1 MEALRMT
8 EKNFYITTPI
18 YYVNDVPHIGHAY
31 TTIAADVMAR
41 YKRMDGCDV
50 FFLTGTDEHGQKVS
64 ESAAKKG
71 MTPQQLTDELA
82 QNFRDLLPL
91 IDASNDDFIRTTEAR
106 HVKVVQQIFKKLL
119 DQGDIYKGTYKGW
132 YCVPCE
138 TYVPEASQGEN
149 HTCPDCHRPLKEMEE
164 ESYFLRTSAYADRLL
179 KFYEEHP
186 DAIKPKVRYN
196 EVVSFLRMGMKDQS
210 ISRTSVPWG
219 IPVPGD
225 EKHTIYVWFD
235 ALVNYLTACGYGSDE
250 AKMKK
255 FWPVVNHL
263 VGKDII
269 RFHCIVWPI
278 MLLALGLT
286 PPACVYSH
294 GWWTRDGEKMS
305 KSKGNVVDPHEMVAL
320 YGSDVFRYFLLRQVT
335 FGLDGDFSELAL
347 VQRVNSDLA
356 NDLGNLLS
364 RTVTMIEKYRG
375 GTVPAPAALES
386 LDAEVRD
393 QALNAFAEYRAFM
406 DNYQFDDALKA
417 LWSMIGRANKYIDE
431 TMPWKLGK
439 DESLAA
445 RLDTV
450 LATLAE
456 ELKLAALMLAPVMPK
471 TAVKIWAQLGL
482 PGDVKDQRFGDY
494 RWGGMGEERPTVRRG
509 EGVLYPR
516 IDLDEW
522 KKQAEARAN
531 AKKGLAADPGEH
543 EPEISI
549 DDFAKIELRVA
560 QIVRAEPVPKSRS
573 LYKLDLDLG
582 YEKRVIVSSIKD
594 FYTPEELEGRRI
606 VVVANLKPAKM
617 CGVMSNGML
626 LAAGSGAPH
635 TPEEKLSLLAP
646 VEDIPLGSRVH

>member
-1 MEALRMT
+1 MIFLSVCLQLAFDKLPELLFPVFHRKRQHKV
-8 EKNFYITTPI
+8 KNN
-18 YYVNDVPHIGHAY
+18 VCVAAAAHHAK
-31 TTIAADVMAR
+31 IV
-41 YKRMDGCDV
+41 DGKLWVD
-50 FFLTGTDEHGQKVS
+50 L
-64 ESAAKKG
+64 
-71 MTPQQLTDELA
+71 P

-179 KFYEEHP
+179 EFYEAHP

-225 EKHTIYVWFD
+225 EKHTVYVWFD
-235 ALVNYLTACGYGSDE
+235 ALINYLTACGYGSDE

-305 KSKGNVVDPHEMVAL
+305 KSKGNVVDPHEMVGL

-375 GTVPAPAALES
+375 GAVPAPAALES
-386 LDAEVRD
+386 LDVEVKE

-531 AKKGLAADPGEH
+531 AQKGLAADPGEH

-560 QIVRAEPVPKSRS
+560 QIVHVEAVPKSRS
-573 LYKLDLDLG
+573 LYRLDLDLG

-594 FYTPEELEGRRI
+594 FYKPEELEGRRI

-617 CGVMSNGML
+617 CGVVSNGML

-646 VEDIPLGSRVH
+646 AEDIPLGSRVH

>member
-1 MEALRMT
+1 MA
-8 EKNFYITTPI
+8 EKSFYITTPI

-31 TTIAADVMAR
+31 TTIAADAMAR

-225 EKHTIYVWFD
+225 EKHTVYVWFD
-235 ALVNYLTACGYGSDE
+235 ALINYLTACGYGSDE

-305 KSKGNVVDPHEMVAL
+305 KSKGNVVDPHEMVGL

-375 GTVPAPAALES
+375 GAVPAPAALES
-386 LDAEVRD
+386 LDVEVKE

-560 QIVRAEPVPKSRS
+560 QIVHVEAVPKSRS
-573 LYKLDLDLG
+573 LYRLDLDLG

-594 FYTPEELEGRRI
+594 FYKPEELEGRRI

-617 CGVMSNGML
+617 CGVVSNGML

-646 VEDIPLGSRVH
+646 AEDSPRGTRVHCILPH

>member
-179 KFYEEHP
+179 KFYEGHP

-375 GTVPAPAALES
+375 GTVPAPAALEP

-482 PGDVKDQRFGDY
+482 NGDVKDQRFGDY
-494 RWGGMGEERPTVRRG
+494 RWGGMGGERPTVRRG

-531 AKKGLAADPGEH
+531 AKKGLAVDPGEH

>member
-1 MEALRMT
+1 MA
-8 EKNFYITTPI
+8 EKSFYITTPI

-31 TTIAADVMAR
+31 TTIAADAMAR

-179 KFYEEHP
+179 EFYEAHP

-225 EKHTIYVWFD
+225 EKHTVYVWFD
-235 ALVNYLTACGYGSDE
+235 ALINYLTACGYGSDE

-305 KSKGNVVDPHEMVAL
+305 KSKGNVVDPHEMVGL

-375 GTVPAPAALES
+375 GAVPAPAALES
-386 LDAEVRD
+386 LDVEVKE

-531 AKKGLAADPGEH
+531 AQKGLAADPGEH

-560 QIVRAEPVPKSRS
+560 QIVHVEAVPKSRS
-573 LYKLDLDLG
+573 LYRLDLDLG

-594 FYTPEELEGRRI
+594 FYKPEELEGRRI

-617 CGVMSNGML
+617 CGVVSNGML

-646 VEDIPLGSRVH
+646 AEDIPLGSRVH

>member
-164 ESYFLRTSAYADRLL
+164 ESYFLRTSAYADQLL

-375 GTVPAPAALES
+375 GTVPAPAALEP

-482 PGDVKDQRFGDY
+482 NGDVKDQRFGDY

>member
-1 MEALRMT
+1 M
-8 EKNFYITTPI
+8 
-18 YYVNDVPHIGHAY
+18 
-31 TTIAADVMAR
+31 
-41 YKRMDGCDV
+41 
-50 FFLTGTDEHGQKVS
+50 
-64 ESAAKKG
+64 
-71 MTPQQLTDELA
+71 
-82 QNFRDLLPL
+82 
-91 IDASNDDFIRTTEAR
+91 
-106 HVKVVQQIFKKLL
+106 
-119 DQGDIYKGTYKGW
+119 
-132 YCVPCE
+132 
-138 TYVPEASQGEN
+138 PEASQGEN

-225 EKHTIYVWFD
+225 EKHTVYVWFD
-235 ALVNYLTACGYGSDE
+235 ALINYLTACGYGSDE

-305 KSKGNVVDPHEMVAL
+305 KSKGNVVDPHEMVGL

-375 GTVPAPAALES
+375 GAVPAPAALES
-386 LDAEVRD
+386 LDVEVKE

-560 QIVRAEPVPKSRS
+560 QIVHVEAVPKSRS
-573 LYKLDLDLG
+573 LYRLDLDLG

-594 FYTPEELEGRRI
+594 FYKPEELEGRRI

-617 CGVMSNGML
+617 CGVVSNGML

-646 VEDIPLGSRVH
+646 AEDIPLGSRVH

>member
-1 MEALRMT
+1 MT

-179 KFYEEHP
+179 KFYEGHP

-375 GTVPAPAALES
+375 GTVPAPAALEP

-406 DNYQFDDALKA
+406 DNFQFDDALKA

-482 PGDVKDQRFGDY
+482 NGDVKDQRFGDY

>member
-1 MEALRMT
+1 MT

-482 PGDVKDQRFGDY
+482 NGDVKDQRFGDY

>member
-1 MEALRMT
+1 MT

-179 KFYEEHP
+179 KFYEGHP

-219 IPVPGD
+219 LPVPGD

-375 GTVPAPAALES
+375 GTVPAPAALEP

-482 PGDVKDQRFGDY
+482 NGDVKDQRFGDY

>member
-1 MEALRMT
+1 MA
-8 EKNFYITTPI
+8 EKSFYITTPI

-375 GTVPAPAALES
+375 GTVPAPAALEP

-482 PGDVKDQRFGDY
+482 NGDVKDQRFGDY

-560 QIVRAEPVPKSRS
+560 QIVHAEPVPKSRS

-594 FYTPEELEGRRI
+594 FYKPEELEGRRI

>member
-1 MEALRMT
+1 MA
-8 EKNFYITTPI
+8 EKSFYITTPI

-31 TTIAADVMAR
+31 TTIAADAMAR

-225 EKHTIYVWFD
+225 EKHTVYVWFD
-235 ALVNYLTACGYGSDE
+235 ALINYLTACGYGSDE

-305 KSKGNVVDPHEMVAL
+305 KSKGNVVDPHEMVGL

-375 GTVPAPAALES
+375 GAVPAPAALES
-386 LDAEVRD
+386 LDVEVKE

-531 AKKGLAADPGEH
+531 AQKGLAADPGEH

-560 QIVRAEPVPKSRS
+560 QIVHVEAVPKSRS
-573 LYKLDLDLG
+573 LYRLDLDLG

-594 FYTPEELEGRRI
+594 FYKPEELEGRRI

-617 CGVMSNGML
+617 CGVVSNGML

-646 VEDIPLGSRVH
+646 AEDIPLGSRVH

>member
-1 MEALRMT
+1 MA
-8 EKNFYITTPI
+8 EKSFYITTPI

-31 TTIAADVMAR
+31 TTIGADAMAR

-225 EKHTIYVWFD
+225 EKHTVYVWFD
-235 ALVNYLTACGYGSDE
+235 ALINYLTACGYGSDE

-305 KSKGNVVDPHEMVAL
+305 KSKGNVVDPHEMVGL

-375 GTVPAPAALES
+375 GAVPAPAALES
-386 LDAEVRD
+386 LDVEVKE

-560 QIVRAEPVPKSRS
+560 QIVHVEAVPKSRS
-573 LYKLDLDLG
+573 LYRLDLDLG

-594 FYTPEELEGRRI
+594 FYKPEELEGRRI

-617 CGVMSNGML
+617 CGVVSNGML

-646 VEDIPLGSRVH
+646 AEDIPLGSRVH

>member
-1 MEALRMT
+1 MA
-8 EKNFYITTPI
+8 EKSFYITTPI

-31 TTIAADVMAR
+31 TTIAADAMAR

-179 KFYEEHP
+179 EFYEAHP

-225 EKHTIYVWFD
+225 EKHTVYVWFD
-235 ALVNYLTACGYGSDE
+235 ALINYLTACGYGSDE

-305 KSKGNVVDPHEMVAL
+305 KSKGNVVDPHEMVGL

-375 GTVPAPAALES
+375 GAVPAPAALES
-386 LDAEVRD
+386 LDVEVKE

-531 AKKGLAADPGEH
+531 AQKGLAADPGEH

-560 QIVRAEPVPKSRS
+560 QIVHVEAVPKSRS
-573 LYKLDLDLG
+573 LYRLDLDLG

-594 FYTPEELEGRRI
+594 FYKPEELEGRRI

-646 VEDIPLGSRVH
+646 AEDIPLGSRVH

>member
-1 MEALRMT
+1 MAG
-8 EKNFYITTPI
+8 KNFYITTPI
-18 YYVNDVPHIGHAY
+18 YYVNDVPHIGHSY

-41 YKRMDGCDV
+41 YKRMDGFDV

-64 ESAAKKG
+64 DSAAKKG
-71 MTPQQLTDELA
+71 MTPQQLTDELS
-82 QNFRDLLPL
+82 QNFRDLLPV
-91 IDASNDDFIRTTEAR
+91 IDATNDDFIRTTEQR
-106 HVKVVQQIFKKLL
+106 HVVATQKIFKQLL
-119 DQGDIYKGTYKGW
+119 DKGDIYKGTYKGW

-138 TYVPEASQGEN
+138 TYVPEASQGPD

-164 ESYFLRTSAYADRLL
+164 ESYFLRTSAYAEKLL

-186 DAIKPKVRYN
+186 HAIKPQVRYN
-196 EVVSFLRMGMKDQS
+196 EVVSFLRMGLKDQS

-235 ALVNYLTACGYGSDE
+235 ALINYLTACGYGVDDGKM
-250 AKMKK
+250 AKY
-255 FWPVVNHL
+255 WPVVNHL

-286 PPACVYSH
+286 PPDCVYSH

-305 KSKGNVVDPHEMVAL
+305 KSKGNVVDPHEMIAL

-347 VQRVNSDLA
+347 VQRINSDLA

-364 RTVTMIEKYRG
+364 RTVTMVEKYRG
-375 GTVPAPAALES
+375 GVVPAPGAVEP
-386 LDAEVRD
+386 LDEEVKAKAMD
-393 QALNAFAEYRAFM
+393 VFAEYKKFM
-406 DNYQFDDALKA
+406 DDYRFDDALKA

-439 DESLAA
+439 DANLAG

-450 LATLAE
+450 LSTLAE
-456 ELKLAALMLAPVMPK
+456 ELRLAALMLAPIMPK
-471 TAVKIWAQLGL
+471 TAGKIWSQLGQA
-482 PGDVKDQRFGDY
+482 GDVSAQQFGDY
-494 RWGGMGEERPTVRRG
+494 AWGAMSGVKVNHG

-516 IDLDEW
+516 IDIDEW
-522 KKQAEARAN
+522 KKQLAEREA
-531 AKKGLAADPGEH
+531 AKGRVKIVDPGDH
-543 EPEISI
+543 EAEITI
-549 DDFAKIELRVA
+549 DDFAKVELRVA
-560 QIVRAEPVPKSRS
+560 QITHVEAVPKSRS

-582 YEKRVIVSSIKD
+582 YEKRVIVSGIKN
-594 FYTPEELEGRRI
+594 FYQPEDLVGRRI
-606 VVVANLKPAKM
+606 IVVANLKPAKM

-626 LAAGSGAPH
+626 LAAVDGKPH
-635 TPEEKLSLLAP
+635 TPGEKLALLTP
-646 VEDIPLGSRVH
+646 FEDIPLGARVH

>member
-1 MEALRMT
+1 MA
-8 EKNFYITTPI
+8 EKSFYITTPI

-31 TTIAADVMAR
+31 TTIAADAMAR

-186 DAIKPKVRYN
+186 DAIKPRVRYN

-225 EKHTIYVWFD
+225 EEHTIYVWFD
-235 ALVNYLTACGYGSDE
+235 ALINYLTACGYGSDE

-560 QIVRAEPVPKSRS
+560 QIVHVEPVPKSRS
-573 LYKLDLDLG
+573 LYRLDLDLG

-594 FYTPEELEGRRI
+594 FYKPEELEGRRI
-606 VVVANLKPAKM
+606 VVVANLKAAKM

>member
-375 GTVPAPAALES
+375 GTVPAPAALEP

-482 PGDVKDQRFGDY
+482 NGDVKDQRFGDY

>member
-1 MEALRMT
+1 MA
-8 EKNFYITTPI
+8 EKSFYITTPI

-31 TTIAADVMAR
+31 TTIAADAMAR

-225 EKHTIYVWFD
+225 EKHTVYVWFD
-235 ALVNYLTACGYGSDE
+235 ALINYLTACGYGSDE

-305 KSKGNVVDPHEMVAL
+305 KSKGNVVDPHEMVGL

-375 GTVPAPAALES
+375 GAVPAPAALES
-386 LDAEVRD
+386 LDVEVKE

-494 RWGGMGEERPTVRRG
+494 RWGGMGEECPTVRRG

-560 QIVRAEPVPKSRS
+560 QIVHVEAVPKSRS
-573 LYKLDLDLG
+573 LYRLDLDLG

-594 FYTPEELEGRRI
+594 FYKPEELEGRRI

-617 CGVMSNGML
+617 CGVVSNGML

-646 VEDIPLGSRVH
+646 AEDIPLGSRVH

>member
-1 MEALRMT
+1 MT

-179 KFYEEHP
+179 KFYEGHP

-375 GTVPAPAALES
+375 GTVPAPAALEP

-482 PGDVKDQRFGDY
+482 NGDVKDQRFGDY
-494 RWGGMGEERPTVRRG
+494 RWGGMGGERPTVRRG

-531 AKKGLAADPGEH
+531 AKKGLAVDPGEH

>member
-1 MEALRMT
+1 MA
-8 EKNFYITTPI
+8 EKSFYITTPI

-31 TTIAADVMAR
+31 TTIAADAMAR

-225 EKHTIYVWFD
+225 EKHTVYVWFD
-235 ALVNYLTACGYGSDE
+235 ALINYLTACGYGSDE

-305 KSKGNVVDPHEMVAL
+305 KSKGNVVDPHEMVGL

-375 GTVPAPAALES
+375 GAVPAPAALES
-386 LDAEVRD
+386 LDVEVKE

-531 AKKGLAADPGEH
+531 AQKGLAADPGEH

-560 QIVRAEPVPKSRS
+560 QIVHVEPVPKSRS
-573 LYKLDLDLG
+573 LYRLDLDLG

-594 FYTPEELEGRRI
+594 FYKPEELEGRRI

-646 VEDIPLGSRVH
+646 AEDIPLGSRVH

>member
-1 MEALRMT
+1 MT

>member
-1 MEALRMT
+1 MA

-18 YYVNDVPHIGHAY
+18 YYVNDVPHIGHSY

-41 YKRMDGCDV
+41 YKRMDGYDV

-64 ESAAKKG
+64 ESAAQKG
-71 MTPQQLTDELA
+71 MTPQQLTDELS
-82 QNFRDLLPL
+82 QNFRELLPL
-91 IDASNDDFIRTTEAR
+91 IDATNDDFIRTSEQR
-106 HVKVVQQIFKKLL
+106 HVVAVQRIFKQLM

-149 HTCPDCHRPLKEMEE
+149 HTCPDCHRPLKQMEE
-164 ESYFLRTSAYADRLL
+164 KSYFFRTSAYADRLL

-186 DAIKPKVRYN
+186 DAIKPKIRYN
-196 EVVSFLRMGMKDQS
+196 EVVSFLRMGLRDQS
-210 ISRTSVPWG
+210 ISRESKTVPWG

-225 EKHTIYVWFD
+225 ETHTIYVWFD
-235 ALVNYLTACGYGSDE
+235 ALINYLTACGYGVDQK
-250 AKMKK
+250 KMDKY
-255 FWPVVNHL
+255 WPVVNHL

-305 KSKGNVVDPHEMVAL
+305 KSRGNVVDPHEMVAL

-335 FGLDGDFSELAL
+335 FGLDGDFSELAM
-347 VQRVNSDLA
+347 VQRINSDLA

-364 RTVTMIEKYRG
+364 RTVTMIQKYRG
-375 GTVPAPAALES
+375 ATVPAPGAYETI
-386 LDAEVRD
+386 DEEVKA
-393 QALNAFAEYRAFM
+393 QALAEFAAYKKFM

-417 LWSMIGRANKYIDE
+417 LWSIIGRANKYIDE

-439 DESLAA
+439 DPEKAA

-450 LATLAE
+450 LSLLAE
-456 ELKLAALMLAPVMPK
+456 ELKLIAFMLSPVMPK
-471 TAVKIWAQLGL
+471 TARKIWAQLGQS
-482 PGDVKDQRFGDY
+482 GDVTTEKFADWS
-494 RWGGMGEERPTVRRG
+494 WGAMPGAAVNRG

-516 IDLDEW
+516 IDIEEW
-522 KKQAEARAN
+522 KKKVAAREAAKRAPEKPQP
-531 AKKGLAADPGEH
+531 AIEMEH
-543 EPEISI
+543 ESEITI
-549 DDFAKIELRVA
+549 DDFSKIELRVA
-560 QIVRAEPVPKSRS
+560 LVTHVEAIPKSHS

-582 YEKRVIVSSIKD
+582 YEKRTIVSSIKD
-594 FYTPEELEGRRI
+594 FYKPEDLEGRRI
-606 VVVANLKPAKM
+606 VVVANLKPVKM
-617 CGVMSNGML
+617 CGVVSNGML
-626 LAAGSGAPH
+626 LAASAGTHHGPD
-635 TPEEKLSLLAP
+635 EMLSLLTPA
-646 VEDIPLGSRVH
+646 EDIPLGARVH

>member
-1 MEALRMT
+1 MA
-8 EKNFYITTPI
+8 EKSFYITTPI

-31 TTIAADVMAR
+31 TTIAADAMAR

-186 DAIKPKVRYN
+186 DAIKPRVRYN

-225 EKHTIYVWFD
+225 EEHTIYVWFD
-235 ALVNYLTACGYGSDE
+235 ALINYLTACGYGSDE

-560 QIVRAEPVPKSRS
+560 QIVHVEPVPKSRS
-573 LYKLDLDLG
+573 LYRLDLDLG

-594 FYTPEELEGRRI
+594 FYKPEELEGRRI

-646 VEDIPLGSRVH
+646 VEDIALGSRVH

>member
-1 MEALRMT
+1 MT

-164 ESYFLRTSAYADRLL
+164 ESYFLRTSAYADQLL

-375 GTVPAPAALES
+375 GTVPAPAALEP

-482 PGDVKDQRFGDY
+482 NGDVKDQRFGDY

>member
-1 MEALRMT
+1 MA

-31 TTIAADVMAR
+31 TTIAADAMAR

-64 ESAAKKG
+64 ESAAQKG
-71 MTPQQLTDELA
+71 MTQLTDELA

-179 KFYEEHP
+179 EFYEAHP

-225 EKHTIYVWFD
+225 EKHTVYVWFD
-235 ALVNYLTACGYGSDE
+235 ALINYLTACGYGSDE

-305 KSKGNVVDPHEMVAL
+305 KSKGNVVDPHEMVGL

-375 GTVPAPAALES
+375 GAVPAPAALES
-386 LDAEVRD
+386 LDVEVKE

-531 AKKGLAADPGEH
+531 AQKGLAADPGEH

-560 QIVRAEPVPKSRS
+560 QIVHVEAVPKSRS
-573 LYKLDLDLG
+573 LYRLDLDLG

-594 FYTPEELEGRRI
+594 FYKPEELEGRRI

-617 CGVMSNGML
+617 CGVVSNGML

-646 VEDIPLGSRVH
+646 AEDIPLGSRVH

>member
-1 MEALRMT
+1 MT

-179 KFYEEHP
+179 KFYEGHP

-375 GTVPAPAALES
+375 GTVPAPAALEP

-482 PGDVKDQRFGDY
+482 NGDVKDQRFGDY

>member
-1 MEALRMT
+1 
-8 EKNFYITTPI
+8 
-18 YYVNDVPHIGHAY
+18 
-31 TTIAADVMAR
+31 
-41 YKRMDGCDV
+41 MDGCDV

-164 ESYFLRTSAYADRLL
+164 ESYFLRTSAYADQLL

-375 GTVPAPAALES
+375 GTVPAPAALEP

-482 PGDVKDQRFGDY
+482 NGDVKDQRFGDY

>member
-1 MEALRMT
+1 MT

-375 GTVPAPAALES
+375 GTVPAPAALEP

-482 PGDVKDQRFGDY
+482 NGDVKDQRFGDY

>member
-1 MEALRMT
+1 MA

-31 TTIAADVMAR
+31 TTIAADAMAR

-64 ESAAKKG
+64 ESAAQKG

-186 DAIKPKVRYN
+186 DAIKPRVRYN

-225 EKHTIYVWFD
+225 EEHTIYVWFD
-235 ALVNYLTACGYGSDE
+235 ALINYLTACGYGSDE

-347 VQRVNSDLA
+347 VQRINSDLA

-375 GTVPAPAALES
+375 GTVPAPAALEP

-393 QALNAFAEYRAFM
+393 QALEAFAEYRAFM

-482 PGDVKDQRFGDY
+482 SGDVKDQRFGDY
-494 RWGGMGEERPTVRRG
+494 RWGGMGEARPTVRRG

-549 DDFAKIELRVA
+549 DDFAKVELRVA
-560 QIVRAEPVPKSRS
+560 QIVHVEPVPKSRS

-594 FYTPEELEGRRI
+594 FYKPEDLEGRRI

>member
-1 MEALRMT
+1 MA

-31 TTIAADVMAR
+31 TTIAADAMAR

-64 ESAAKKG
+64 ESAAQKG

-186 DAIKPKVRYN
+186 DAIKPRVRYN

-225 EKHTIYVWFD
+225 EEHTIYVWFD
-235 ALVNYLTACGYGSDE
+235 ALINYLTACGYGSDE

-347 VQRVNSDLA
+347 VQRINSDLA

-375 GTVPAPAALES
+375 GTVPAPAALEP

-393 QALNAFAEYRAFM
+393 QALEAFAEYRAFM

-439 DESLAA
+439 DESLAD

-482 PGDVKDQRFGDY
+482 SGDVKDQRFGDY
-494 RWGGMGEERPTVRRG
+494 RWGGMGEARPTVRRG

-549 DDFAKIELRVA
+549 DDFAKVELRVA
-560 QIVRAEPVPKSRS
+560 QIVHVEPVPKSRS

-594 FYTPEELEGRRI
+594 FYKPEDLEGRRI